1 MMMNYDKT
9 EEFSHNFKK
18 LLKKFPS
25 LVEDLEVNKQYR
37 IELFHCK
44 EIDSR
49 SIFEIQGIGN
59 TDEFKFYKVKK
70 FQCKS
75 LKGRGAKSGIRV
87 IYAYF
92 PTEQKIVFLEIYF
105 KANQKNEDKQKIC
118 LPIHAADRN
127 WPDAWRLEKT
137 TTKINS
143 PKPMRGE

>member
-1 MMMNYDKT
+1 MNYDET
-9 EEFSHNFKK
+9 EEFKRDFKK
-18 LLKKFPS
+18 LLKKFSS

-49 SIFEIQGIGN
+49 SIFEIQGVGN
-59 TDEFKFYKVKK
+59 TAELKFFKVKK

-92 PTEQKIVFLEIYF
+92 PVEQKIIFIEIYF
-105 KANQKNEDKQKIC
+105 KANQENENKQRI
-118 LPIHAADRN
+118 IDF
-127 WPDAWRLEKT
+127 
-137 TTKINS
+137 INNNQ
-143 PKPMRGE
+143 G